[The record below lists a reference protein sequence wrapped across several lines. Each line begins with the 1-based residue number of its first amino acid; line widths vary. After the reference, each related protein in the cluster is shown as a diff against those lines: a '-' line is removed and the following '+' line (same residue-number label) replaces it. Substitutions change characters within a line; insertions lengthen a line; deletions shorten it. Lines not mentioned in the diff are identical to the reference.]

1 MALEYEAQLEEAEL
15 EDAEDLNFY
24 DDVFEEMEQ
33 TRPGVLRPEAKI
45 GLMRLDSGTNFY
57 FGDDCDAPLTPP
69 FLATSPTTP
78 HDGMHRLSTITEET
92 SVLNPE
98 MNNILAF
105 MTPKSS
111 FDDRSGPLQQSS
123 LDIADNAAGTLV

>member
-57 FGDDCDAPLTPP
+57 FGDDCDAALTPT
-69 FLATSPTTP
+69 FSATSPTTP